1 MDTLLFNTV
10 HYVIGVYFSA
20 ALLHI
25 YSASLLTM
33 TGPRIR
39 QWFETVALNNT
50 DWYRNIAV
58 SVPGKVN
65 EKGEV
70 FTPENWECFVSGWIH
85 CTTGMCT

>member
-1 MDTLLFNTV
+1 
-10 HYVIGVYFSA
+10 
-20 ALLHI
+20 
-25 YSASLLTM
+25 M

-39 QWFETVALNNT
+39 QWFDTVALNNA

-70 FTPENWECFVSGWIH
+70 FAPESWESFVSGWIH
-85 CTTGMCT
+85 CTTGMFNFVKWLIVSAFYILRVVK